1 MEREVDCKSI
11 KDTIESC
18 CTPPEIDN
26 CEDYDAYVQAR
37 DDNWRRDLDSYI
49 MRDPY

>member
-1 MEREVDCKSI
+1 MEKDYNKSIVDC
-11 KDTIESC
+11 ES
-18 CTPPEIDN
+18 PE
-26 CEDYDAYVQAR
+26 EDYDAYVQAR